1 MIIWSVGNETPLS
14 DPRLR
19 FMTEL
24 VNTARK
30 LDPSRLIS
38 AALERHESEPK
49 TQMIDDPLG
58 AELDV
63 LGCNEYLGWYD
74 GLPDRPDGVVWQ
86 TTYDK
91 PLVIT
96 EFGADALQGHHGD
109 ALTRWTE
116 EYQASV
122 YEHQVGMLERIPFL
136 RGVTPWILM
145 DFRSPRRP
153 LPGIQ
158 DFWNRKGLISEQGVK
173 KQAFFILQRYYERLA
188 KSWAAGKPTR

>member
-1 MIIWSVGNETPLS
+1 
-14 DPRLR
+14 
-19 FMTEL
+19 MTDL
-24 VNTARK
+24 ARTARA

-38 AALERHESEPK
+38 AALERHETEPK
-49 TQMIDDPLG
+49 IQMINDPLG

-63 LGCNEYLGWYD
+63 LGCNEYLGWYE
-74 GLPDRPDGVVWQ
+74 GLPDRSDGVTWH

-96 EFGADALQGHHGD
+96 EFGADAKYGLHGD

-122 YEHQVGMLERIPFL
+122 YEHQLAMLERIPFL
-136 RGVTPWILM
+136 RGLTPWILM

-153 LPGIQ
+153 LPGVQ
-158 DFWNRKGLISEQGVK
+158 DFWNRKGLLSEHGEK
-173 KQAFFILQRYYERLA
+173 KQAFFVLQRFYERLA
-188 KSWAAGKPTR
+188 KSGHVGNTKP